1 MEKTNQTADNNTSQ
15 KKRRKL
21 SIIIGV
27 IGLLLITLTGVI
39 VYSVATE
46 TPIREIA
53 EGFRSEP
60 SEETL
65 VLEEFLVNLNSESGP
80 TNQFLKINIA
90 LEYRDSNNTETL
102 TDSMPMIRNE
112 ILACLRDLRRES
124 VLEEASI
131 EAFKDHAREAINARL
146 DEEII
151 DEIYITNMIVR

>member
-1 MEKTNQTADNNTSQ
+1 MEKTNQTAEINTSQ

-21 SIIIGV
+21 SILIGV
-27 IGLLLITLTGVI
+27 IGLLLIALTGVI
-39 VYSVATE
+39 AYSVITE

-60 SEETL
+60 TEETL

-80 TNQFLKINIA
+80 TNQFLKINLT
-90 LEYRDSNNTETL
+90 LEYRDSDNTEIL
-102 TDSMPMIRNE
+102 LESVPMIRNE

-131 EAFKDHAREAINARL
+131 EAFKDHARAAINTRL
-146 DEEII
+146 PEEII